1 MTTDV
6 LDSTNVNSLQPLSS
20 FNFNAEH
27 NGVQCIESLRPEDKG
42 TERQFWFTA
51 VMLCQVYECSTDTIR
66 RRIETLVNTGDL
78 NETQN
83 CVSLNLPNQTGKGAV
98 KTTLYDLTVFNKLA
112 MTFIDN
118 PRAVE
123 MRKAFNDVLV
133 KAETQAPMQISE
145 TDSLMLQMYHCEDP
159 LEFALIT
166 KKRDS
171 LVHKIELKRS
181 MTAIGKLGGI
191 TKARNVAIQER
202 DAARQA
208 LDQKQQE
215 LEDVQT
221 LYDEY
226 REHIGEGVKRM
237 SSAQLMKNYPHKF
250 GMFKSAGSL
259 TKFLKQHDVDNELSD
274 VPDKS
279 GYPYTI
285 FDVEKALKVVS

>member
-27 NGVQCIESLRPEDKG
+27 NGVQCIESLNPEDKG

-51 VMLCQVYECSTDTIR
+51 KMLCEIFEVSKQTLNDN
-66 RRIETLVNTGDL
+66 IESLVNDGEISCPKFRTTEKVPASD
-78 NETQN
+78 
-83 CVSLNLPNQTGKGAV
+83 GKLY
-98 KTTLYDLTVFNKLA
+98 KTTLYNLEVLNKLG
-112 MTFIDN
+112 MCCFRGN
-118 PRAVE
+118 K
-123 MRKAFNDVLV
+123 KAKEIRNKFNDVLV
-133 KAETQAPMQISE
+133 KAETQAPMQLSE
-145 TDSLMLQMYHCEDP
+145 TDTLMLQMYHCEDP

-202 DAARQA
+202 DAARHA

-237 SSAQLMKNYPHKF
+237 SSAQLMRNYPHKF

-259 TKFLKQHDVDNELSD
+259 TKFLKQHDVDHELSD
-274 VPDKS
+274 MPDKS

-285 FDVEKALKVVS
+285 FDVEKALKVIS

>member
-1 MTTDV
+1 MSTNV
-6 LDSTNVNSLQPLSS
+6 VDSTNVNSLQPLSS
-20 FNFNAEH
+20 LNLNAEH
-27 NGVQCIESLRPEDKG
+27 NGVQCIESLKPEDKG

-51 VMLCQVYECSTDTIR
+51 KMLCKIFDVAERTLRDNVESLIDDGEIAYCGISQYAIPGGNQRLYETTIY
-66 RRIETLVNTGDL
+66 
-78 NETQN
+78 
-83 CVSLNLPNQTGKGAV
+83 NLEV
-98 KTTLYDLTVFNKLA
+98 LNKLG
-112 MTFIDN
+112 MCCFRGN
-118 PRAVE
+118 K
-123 MRKAFNDVLV
+123 KAKEIRNKFNDVLV
-133 KAETQAPMQISE
+133 KAETQAPMQLSE
-145 TDSLMLQMYHCEDP
+145 TDTLMLQMYHCEDP

-237 SSAQLMKNYPHKF
+237 SSTQLMKNYPHKF

-259 TKFLKQHDVDNELSD
+259 TKFLKQQGVDNELSD

>member
-1 MTTDV
+1 MSKTTLWRWLERLENAHRISRVSDMKHVDV
-6 LDSTNVNSLQPLSS
+6 
-20 FNFNAEH
+20 
-27 NGVQCIESLRPEDKG
+27 G
-42 TERQFWFTA
+42 TCT
-51 VMLCQVYECSTDTIR
+51 
-66 RRIETLVNTGDL
+66 
-78 NETQN
+78 
-83 CVSLNLPNQTGKGAV
+83 GAV
-98 KTTLYDLTVFNKLA
+98 KTTLYNLNVLNQLA
-112 MTFIDN
+112 MTCIDN
-118 PRAVE
+118 EKLNEISSKFSDILSEVE
-123 MRKAFNDVLV
+123 TTGSYSV
-133 KAETQAPMQISE
+133 QMQLSE

-166 KKRDS
+166 KKRDA

-226 REHIGEGVKRM
+226 REHVGEGVKRM
-237 SSAQLMKNYPHKF
+237 SSAQLMRNYPHKF

-259 TKFLKQHDVDNELSD
+259 TKFLKQQGVDHELSD

>member
-6 LDSTNVNSLQPLSS
+6 VDSTNVNSLQPLSS

-27 NGVQCIESLRPEDKG
+27 NGVQCIESLSPEDKG
-42 TERQFWFTA
+42 TERQFWFTVA
-51 VMLCQVYECSTDTIR
+51 MLCKIFDVAERTLRDNLSSIIEDGEVDCGNSQSTVI
-66 RRIETLVNTGDL
+66 IED
-78 NETQN
+78 
-83 CVSLNLPNQTGKGAV
+83 SLGRNH
-98 KTTLYDLTVFNKLA
+98 KTTIYNLEVLNKLG
-112 MTFIDN
+112 MCCFRGN
-118 PRAVE
+118 K
-123 MRKAFNDVLV
+123 KAKEIRNKFNDVLV

-226 REHIGEGVKRM
+226 REHVGEGVKRM
-237 SSAQLMKNYPHKF
+237 SSAQLMRNYPHKF

-259 TKFLKQHDVDNELSD
+259 TKFLKQHNVDNELSD

>member
-6 LDSTNVNSLQPLSS
+6 LDSTNVNSLQPLSL
-20 FNFNAEH
+20 FDFNATH
-27 NGVQCIESLRPEDKG
+27 NGIQCIESLNPEDKG
-42 TERQFWFTA
+42 TENQFWFTA
-51 VMLCQVYECSTDTIR
+51 QMFVDIYGELRRTIERNIESLLTDEEISMDKNVRTEKIPAMDGKLYQ
-66 RRIETLVNTGDL
+66 TTMY
-78 NETQN
+78 
-83 CVSLNLPNQTGKGAV
+83 NLEV
-98 KTTLYDLTVFNKLA
+98 LNKLG
-112 MTFIDN
+112 MCCFRGN
-118 PRAVE
+118 K
-123 MRKAFNDVLV
+123 KAKEIRNKFNDVLV

-145 TDSLMLQMYHCEDP
+145 TDTLLIQMFHCEDP

-237 SSAQLMKNYPHKF
+237 SSAQLMKNFPHKF
-250 GMFKSAGSL
+250 GMFKNAGSL
-259 TKFLKQHDVDNELSD
+259 TKFLKQQGVDNEVSD